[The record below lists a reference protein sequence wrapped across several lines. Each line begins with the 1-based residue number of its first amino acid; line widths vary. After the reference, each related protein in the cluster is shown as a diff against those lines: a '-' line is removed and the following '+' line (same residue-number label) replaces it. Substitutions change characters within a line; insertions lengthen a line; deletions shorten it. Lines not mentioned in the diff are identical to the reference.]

1 MSGYILVGTKCSAV
15 TKSGAKCSKNALH
28 TLKSI
33 TSGENLYV
41 HVCSDH
47 QRQYL
52 RTNKWELQTQD
63 IQTKGGIYGSKHLS
77 EEHVAEQAYV
87 DRIHVNRGRR
97 NPQDRTLKQYSALEM
112 QQQLVAAR
120 GVRRPAFLSDT
131 QFKEILETIERE
143 GLPKGNRVVV
153 IDLAVQKGFLKK
165 DNNYQS
171 KVEAYMLTDYDDAPT
186 DSDDE
191 DEEELRKL
199 MGGWKQQVQQ
209 MERRTSKNYTQR
221 RLFNAANRRIRE
233 KKSNYNF

>member
-1 MSGYILVGTKCSAV
+1 MSYIPVGTKCSAT
-15 TKSGAKCSKNALH
+15 TKSGAACSKHALH

-33 TSGENLYV
+33 TSGRDLYV
-41 HVCSDH
+41 HVCADH
-47 QRQYL
+47 KRQYL

-63 IQTKGGIYGSKHLS
+63 VQIQEDIYGSKQLS
-77 EEHVAEQAYV
+77 EAHVAEQKYV
-87 DRIHVNRGRR
+87 DRIYANRSRLKKET
-97 NPQDRTLKQYSALEM
+97 DRTLKQYSASELE
-112 QQQLVAAR
+112 QQLVAAR
-120 GVRRPAFLSDT
+120 GVQRPAFLNAA

-143 GLPKGNRVVV
+143 GLPKGNQVVV
-153 IDLAVQKGFLKK
+153 VELAVKKGFLKK

>member
-15 TKSGAKCSKNALH
+15 TKSGAPCSKNALH

-171 KVEAYMLTDYDDAPT
+171 KVEAYMLTDYDDAAT
-186 DSDDE
+186 DSDN
-191 DEEELRKL
+191 EEEEQMLKL
-199 MGGWKQQVQQ
+199 MAGWKRQVQQ
-209 MERRTSKNYTQR
+209 MEGSSKNYTQR
-221 RLFNAANRRIRE
+221 RLFNAVNRRFRRI
-233 KKSNYNF
+233 KKQKRN